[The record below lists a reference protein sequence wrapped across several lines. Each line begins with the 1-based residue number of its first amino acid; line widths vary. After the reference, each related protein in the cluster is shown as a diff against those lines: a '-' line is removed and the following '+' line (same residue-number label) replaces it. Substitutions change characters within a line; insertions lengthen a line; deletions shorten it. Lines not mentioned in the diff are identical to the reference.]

1 MMIRVKMMLTLSVD
15 KEEYPVPSDGNVGE
29 EIEDYV
35 KDIVFMMLDGLKVR
49 SIKTVTEEN

>member
-1 MMIRVKMMLTLSVD
+1 MIRVKMMLTLSVD

-29 EIEDYV
+29 EIEDYI
-35 KDIVFMMLDGLKVR
+35 KDIVHEVDGLKVR